1 MELIISKL
9 LGFVMVLTRV
19 SAFFLTAPVLSWQSI
34 PAVTKVSMAL
44 LLTIFLSATMP
55 PMHVNTADV
64 STVEAVL
71 LISNEA
77 IYGFGLGLIAALVFW
92 AVKFSGEIIE
102 REMGLT
108 FAEILDPLSGEGGQA
123 LSTLLEM
130 LFILLFLS
138 ANGHHLFLLT
148 ISKSYESF
156 PAGSIPTTAV
166 LTEGI
171 IKGGSTMLVAGLRL
185 AAPMLAAFMLMVIA
199 LAVLARIA
207 PEMDILFTSFP
218 LKVGLGLLM
227 TAAFIPF
234 INSFVSEFA
243 DWMGKLLPL

>member
-1 MELIISKL
+1 MELIIGKL

-19 SAFFLTAPVLSWQSI
+19 SAFFLTAPVFSWQSI
-34 PAVTKVSMAL
+34 PMITKVAMAL
-44 LLTIFLSATMP
+44 LLTIFLSTTT
-55 PMHVNTADV
+55 VININTAEV
-64 STVEAVL
+64 SPAEAILLIINEAV
-71 LISNEA
+71 
-77 IYGFGLGLIAALVFW
+77 YGLGLGLIAALVFW
-92 AVKFSGEIIE
+92 SVKFGGEIIE

-108 FAEILDPLSGEGGQA
+108 FAEIIDPISGEGGQA

-138 ANGHHLFLLT
+138 ANGHQMLLLT

-156 PAGSIPTTAV
+156 PAGSIPTVAV

-171 IKGGSTMLVAGLRL
+171 IKGGTTMLIAGLRL
-185 AAPMLAAFMLMVIA
+185 AAPMLAAFMLLVIA

-227 TAAFIPF
+227 TAVFIPF
-234 INSFVSEFA
+234 INGFVSEFA
-243 DWMGKLLPL
+243 DWMGKLLPI

>member
-1 MELIISKL
+1 MELIIGKL

-19 SAFFLTAPVLSWQSI
+19 SAFFLTAPVFSWQSI
-34 PAVTKVSMAL
+34 PMITKVAMAL
-44 LLTIFLSATMP
+44 LLTIFLSTTTAINI
-55 PMHVNTADV
+55 NTAEV
-64 STVEAVL
+64 SPAEAIL
-71 LISNEA
+71 LIINEA
-77 IYGFGLGLIAALVFW
+77 IYGLGLGLIAALMFW
-92 AVKFSGEIIE
+92 SVKFGGEIIE

-108 FAEILDPLSGEGGQA
+108 FAEIVDPISGESGQA

-138 ANGHHLFLLT
+138 ANGHQMLLLT

-156 PAGSIPTTAV
+156 PAGSIPTVAV

-171 IKGGSTMLVAGLRL
+171 IKSGTTMLIAGLRL
-185 AAPMLAAFMLMVIA
+185 AAPMLAAFMLLVIA

-227 TAAFIPF
+227 TGIFMPF
-234 INSFVSEFA
+234 INGFVSEFA
-243 DWMGKLLPL
+243 DWMGKLLPI